1 MERWNGKVAVVTGA
15 TSGIGLATAKSF
27 VKHGLIV
34 VGLARRKSQM
44 EDNMKNVQGPGKFFA
59 KECDVTK
66 ENNII
71 EVFNWIKKTF
81 GSLHILV
88 NNAGTIIFSKIE
100 DTPSNELDRIIDVNL
115 KGLLFC
121 SKHAIK
127 IMRETQSEAH
137 IVNISSVAGHEVPPV
152 GTFPPLNVYPATKFA
167 VRALSETLRNELIDS
182 KIRVT
187 NVSPGAVK
195 TEILNSAQKAE
206 LEATVVELPILEADD
221 IANAIGYVIGL
232 PPHVE
237 INELKLT
244 PKKLH

>member
-15 TSGIGLATAKSF
+15 SSGIGLATAKSF

-34 VGLARRKSQM
+34 VGLARRKAQM
-44 EDNMKNVQGPGKFFA
+44 EGNMKNVQGPGKFYA

-66 ENNII
+66 EDDII

-88 NNAGTIIFSKIE
+88 NNAGTLRFSKIE
-100 DTPSNELDRIIDVNL
+100 DTPSDELDRIIDVNV

-137 IVNISSVAGHEVPPV
+137 IVNINSVVGHVIPPAGMYSP
-152 GTFPPLNVYPATKFA
+152 FNVYPATKFA
-167 VRALSETLRNELIDS
+167 VRALSDTLRNELVDS
-182 KIRVT
+182 RIRVT

-195 TEILNSAQKAE
+195 TEMLDNALKANPKV
-206 LEATVVELPILEADD
+206 TSIPSLEADD
-221 IANAIGYVIGL
+221 LANAVVYVIGS

-244 PKKLH
+244 AKKLS